1 MKDLY
6 NAYVSKNIVLEPTAS
21 GILTNLTFSVKDVFS
36 IKGYTNTAGNPDWF
50 RTHKAANQ
58 TATVIETLLQAGA
71 TMKGTT
77 HTDELMYSL
86 NGENFHYG
94 TPDNPKAPGHI
105 PGGSSSGS
113 AVAASAG
120 VVDFTIGTDT
130 GGSVRIPSSYCGI
143 YGIRPTHGA
152 VSVTGLIPLAESFDT
167 VGWMAE
173 DSEMLLKVGKVL
185 LPDQS
190 SEDEPFSNFIL
201 AEDAWALAEEETRRE
216 LEGFIGVLKQVGN
229 VKKAP
234 ISAEGLSVWAD
245 TFRIIQA
252 IEIWEEHG
260 NWVESVKPTFG
271 PGISDRFVWAI
282 TLEKSEHS
290 HQFEIKE
297 EVRKK
302 LSLFL
307 GTEGVLV
314 IPTAPAPAPLKG
326 LSDKELEERRT
337 KTMQLSCIAGIAG
350 LPQVTLP
357 VANVDGKPVGL
368 SLIANHNQD
377 LRLLKLAKRLQ
388 FEGVG
393 RS

>member
-271 PGISDRFVWAI
+271 PGISDRFVWAS